1 MCLWHTLQPLP
12 LLLCAVPHSTT
23 SFTLSWCR
31 SNPRSNLSH
40 IVTSLSSIVCRGLPP
55 CNPSFFY
62 IYVSSSL
69 PSLLNARL
77 PSSPPLFPALTP
89 PPPGFPPPP
98 ALLPAIS
105 LPASFLSSLTV
116 LWQIIILQR
125 GLTSSQ
131 HAVSAGLYHPSY
143 LFIYLSIYVSIYL
156 FI

>member
-62 IYVSSSL
+62 IYVSSSV
-69 PSLLNARL
+69 PSPLNARL
-77 PSSPPLFPALTP
+77 PSSLLYSPPYL
-89 PPPGFPPPP
+89 PPPP
-98 ALLPAIS
+98 AFPAS
-105 LPASFLSSLTV
+105 PLPASCDFPARIIPFKFNRFVANNYPSKGTHQLSARCFSRSLSS
-116 LWQIIILQR
+116 IISI
-125 GLTSSQ
+125 
-131 HAVSAGLYHPSY
+131 YI
-143 LFIYLSIYVSIYL
+143 FMYLSI
-156 FI
+156 